1 MCSAVLGP
9 PPDRSN
15 AGGPNV
21 FDSIVGKATNSTPP
35 DDNSPSPGDSSAG
48 HRITLYRNGFT
59 VDNGPLRGS
68 LRFSG
73 RSRNRNSF
81 EGLINGFLVQY

>member
-9 PPDRSN
+9 PPDRSARLPN
-15 AGGPNV
+15 AGGPSV
-21 FDSIVGKATNSTPP
+21 FDSIVGKATNSSPP
-35 DDNSPSPGDSSAG
+35 DDNSPLPSESTAG

-68 LRFSG
+68 RI
-73 RSRNRNSF
+73 
-81 EGLINGFLVQY
+81 E